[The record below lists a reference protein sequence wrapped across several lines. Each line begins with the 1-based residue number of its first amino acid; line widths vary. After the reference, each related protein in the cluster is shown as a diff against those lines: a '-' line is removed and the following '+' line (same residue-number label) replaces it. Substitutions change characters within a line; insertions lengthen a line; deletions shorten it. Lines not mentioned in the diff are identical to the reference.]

1 MDPFAPIQGISL
13 ERYADLSAD
22 VADHTN
28 DNEAQARIVEA
39 QGVSR
44 ADWEAAKQGWT
55 ARMQDFAL
63 MGRVAQAF
71 MPLYQAALTK
81 KKGNVSVS
89 FDDFVAM
96 AGAMKALG
104 YERMFATY
112 GIDQGMWTQIS
123 GHWQGVMQQNPMH
136 YGMAYSGGVEQEGA
150 RIAQGGQPKPVNIQR
165 TAPGAQPQ
173 AQAQGQPGVQ
183 QWTAGGGG
191 AAPMPP
197 AQNAAHAA
205 QRVENQM
212 MANAVQQNVNA
223 HIAAAQAQSAAAY
236 GQASQNMGMMGR
248 GVMGMMGMGAIA
260 KGIGPGMAVMVQWSD
275 GNRYPGSV
283 VQVANAQV
291 LVAFGNGQQMWIP
304 ENAVTK
310 Q

>member
-22 VADHTN
+22 VSDHTN
-28 DNEAQARIVEA
+28 DPEAQARIVEA

-44 ADWEAAKQGWT
+44 ADWEAAKNGWT
-55 ARMQDFAL
+55 ARMQDFSL

-71 MPLYQAALTK
+71 MPMYQSALSR

-112 GIDQGMWTQIS
+112 GIDQGTWTQIS
-123 GHWQGVMQQNPMH
+123 GHWQAMMQGNPMQ
-136 YGMAYSGGVEQEGA
+136 YGMAYSQGVEREGA
-150 RIAQGGQPKPVNIQR
+150 RIAQGGQPRPVSIQK
-165 TAPGAQPQ
+165 TAAGQGGQ
-173 AQAQGQPGVQ
+173 GGQGGQPQ
-183 QWTAGGGG
+183 QWTAGQGG

-205 QRVENQM
+205 QRMENQM
-212 MANAVQQNVNA
+212 MGAAVQQNVNA
-223 HIAAAQAQSAAAY
+223 HIAAAQAQAAAAY
-236 GQASQNMGMMGR
+236 GQAAQNMGFMGR
-248 GVMGMMGMGAIA
+248 GVMGMVGMGAIA
-260 KGIGPGMAVMVQWSD
+260 KGIGPGMGVLVQWSD

-283 VQVANAQV
+283 VQVANGQV
-291 LVAFGNGQQMWIP
+291 LVAFGNGQQQWVP
-304 ENAVTK
+304 ESAVTK

>member
-22 VADHTN
+22 VSDLTT
-28 DNEAQARIVEA
+28 DIDAQARVVEA

-44 ADWEAAKQGWT
+44 ADWEAAKAGWT
-55 ARMQDFAL
+55 ARMQDYAL

-71 MPLYQAALTK
+71 MPLYQAALAR
-81 KKGNVSVS
+81 KKGTVSVS

-104 YERMFATY
+104 YERTFATY
-112 GIDQGMWTQIS
+112 GIDQGTWTQIS
-123 GHWQGVMQQNPMH
+123 GHWQGVMQQDPMQ
-136 YGMAYSGGVEQEGA
+136 YGMAYSQGVEQEGA
-150 RIAQGGQPKPVNIQR
+150 RIAQGGQPRPVSIQR
-165 TAPGAQPQ
+165 TAG
-173 AQAQGQPGVQ
+173 GQ
-183 QWTAGGGG
+183 G
-191 AAPMPP
+191 AAAMPP

-223 HIAAAQAQSAAAY
+223 HIAAAQAQAAAAY
-236 GQASQNMGMMGR
+236 GQASQNMGMLGR

-260 KGIGPGMAVMVQWSD
+260 NGIGPGMTVMVAWSD

-283 VQVANAQV
+283 VQVANGQV

-304 ENAVTK
+304 QNAVSR